1 MVVGASG
8 KRFSFH
14 DGDPLVAS
22 HEEFF
27 FCYGEGGISA
37 GIHFFGA
44 KDFFEKNE
52 SKIMRTELAN
62 SLSGLAD
69 DYLKH
74 EQARVETLYQE
85 ILRQNFARLL
95 QDLTEESNDFYYGLL
110 ETLDGGVAPEELLM
124 ITNKVE
130 QIIG

>member
-1 MVVGASG
+1 M
-8 KRFSFH
+8 
-14 DGDPLVAS
+14 L
-22 HEEFF
+22 
-27 FCYGEGGISA
+27 
-37 GIHFFGA
+37 
-44 KDFFEKNE
+44 
-52 SKIMRTELAN
+52 
-62 SLSGLAD
+62 
-69 DYLKH
+69 YLKH

-124 ITNKVE
+124 ITNKIE